1 MKNRENS
8 VLNRFASLIRP
19 DRKEIRN
26 IYIFAIFSGMLSLGL
41 PLGIQMIINFVQLG
55 QISTSWFVLVTLVV
69 TSIGFSGVLNIYQ
82 LKITE
87 NLQQRIFTRSAFDF
101 ADRFPKIQMVELV
114 KRYAPE
120 LTNRFFDTITIQKG
134 LSKLLIDFA
143 SASLQIIFGLV
154 LLSFYHSFFIFL
166 GLFLFVLLILILRFT
181 VKKGYF
187 TSLEES
193 TYKYKI
199 AHWLEE
205 IAHSRISFKMAGES
219 KMHLDKTNSFL
230 HNYLSARDKHFKVL
244 VQQYAFLIAFK
255 VAIALTLLIIGGLL
269 VLNGQ
274 INIGQFV
281 AAEIIILLVLSSVE
295 KLILSIEIVYD
306 VLTAVEK
313 IGQVTDLKL
322 EKFNGEDLLNDQNTG
337 IELKYSNVSYRS
349 ELLSVNLLDGVSF
362 DVNSNEKIAIVSE
375 CSLTAN
381 ALFCLTTGLYDVTDG
396 NISLDEIPIIN
407 LNKSLLREHI
417 GTILAQDQLVYA
429 TIFENITMGRTSI
442 SLRDVARLCEQLE
455 LSDFIEQ
462 CPEKYDTMINPEGHF
477 IPSDIKTKLFMARVI
492 IGLPRLI
499 LCEEPSNGLSPAQNK
514 SMLDFFKSLTNRT
527 IIMATHDPEYLKI
540 SDRIF
545 HFENGKIVFIGNY
558 ESYQKHM
565 KSC

>member
-1 MKNRENS
+1 MKIQNNS

-55 QISTSWFVLVTLVV
+55 QISTSWFVLVALVV
-69 TSIGFSGVLNIYQ
+69 ASIGFSGVLNIYQ

-87 NLQQRIFTRSAFDF
+87 NLQQRIFTRSAFEF

-181 VKKGYF
+181 VKRGYY

-219 KMHLDKTNSFL
+219 KMHIDKTNSFL
-230 HNYLSARDKHFKVL
+230 HHYLGARDKHFKVL

-281 AAEIIILLVLSSVE
+281 AAEIVILLVLSSVE

-322 EKFNGEDLLNDQNTG
+322 ENFSGEDLINDQSTG
-337 IELKYSNVSYRS
+337 IGLKYSHVSYRS
-349 ELLSVNLLDGVSF
+349 ELLNVNLLDGVSF

-375 CSLTAN
+375 CSLTGN
-381 ALFCLTTGLYDVTDG
+381 ALFCLTTGLYDINGG
-396 NISLDEIPIIN
+396 NISLDGIPISN

-417 GTILAQDQLVYA
+417 GTMLAQDQLVYA

-442 SLRDVARLCEQLE
+442 SLLEVATLCEQLE

-462 CPEKYDTMINPEGHF
+462 CPDKYNTMINPEGHF
-477 IPSDIKTKLFMARVI
+477 IPSDVKTKLFMARII

-499 LCEEPSNGLSPAQNK
+499 LWEEPSSGMSPMQ
-514 SMLDFFKSLTNRT
+514 SKSLVELIKTLNNRT
-527 IIMATHDPEYLKI
+527 IIMATHDPDYLEI
-540 SDRIF
+540 SDKIIR
-545 HFENGKIVFIGNY
+545 FENGKIIFTGNY

>member
-1 MKNRENS
+1 
-8 VLNRFASLIRP
+8 
-19 DRKEIRN
+19 
-26 IYIFAIFSGMLSLGL
+26 
-41 PLGIQMIINFVQLG
+41 
-55 QISTSWFVLVTLVV
+55 
-69 TSIGFSGVLNIYQ
+69 
-82 LKITE
+82 
-87 NLQQRIFTRSAFDF
+87 
-101 ADRFPKIQMVELV
+101 
-114 KRYAPE
+114 
-120 LTNRFFDTITIQKG
+120 
-134 LSKLLIDFA
+134 
-143 SASLQIIFGLV
+143 
-154 LLSFYHSFFIFL
+154 
-166 GLFLFVLLILILRFT
+166 LILRFT
-181 VKKGYF
+181 VKRGYY

-219 KMHLDKTNSFL
+219 KMHIDKTNSFL
-230 HNYLSARDKHFKVL
+230 HHYLGARDKHFKVL

-281 AAEIIILLVLSSVE
+281 AAEIVILLVLSSVE

-322 EKFNGEDLLNDQNTG
+322 ENFSGEDLINDQSTG
-337 IELKYSNVSYRS
+337 IGLKYSHVSYRS
-349 ELLSVNLLDGVSF
+349 ELLNVNLLDGVSF

-375 CSLTAN
+375 CSLTGN
-381 ALFCLTTGLYDVTDG
+381 ALFCLTTGLYDITGG
-396 NISLDEIPIIN
+396 NISLDGIPISN

-417 GTILAQDQLVYA
+417 GTMLAQDQLVYA

-442 SLRDVARLCEQLE
+442 SLLEVATLCEQLE

-462 CPEKYDTMINPEGHF
+462 CPDKYNTMINPEGHF
-477 IPSDIKTKLFMARVI
+477 IPSDVKTKLFMARII

-499 LCEEPSNGLSPAQNK
+499 LWEEPSSGMSPLQ
-514 SMLDFFKSLTNRT
+514 SKSLVELIKTLNNRT
-527 IIMATHDPEYLKI
+527 IIMATHDPDYLEI
-540 SDRIF
+540 SDKII
-545 HFENGKIVFIGNY
+545 HFENGKIIFTGNY

>member
-1 MKNRENS
+1 MKNPENS
-8 VLNRFASLIRP
+8 VFNRFLSLIRP

-26 IYIFAIFSGMLSLGL
+26 IYIFAVFSGLLSLGL
-41 PLGIQMIINFVQLG
+41 PLGIQMIINFIQLG

-69 TSIGFSGVLNIYQ
+69 AAIGFSGVLNIYQ
-82 LKITE
+82 LRITE

-101 ADRFPKIQMVELV
+101 ADRIPKIQMVELV

-120 LTNRFFDTITIQKG
+120 LTNRFFDTLTIQKG
-134 LSKLLIDFA
+134 LSKLLIDFT
-143 SASLQIIFGLV
+143 SASLQIIFGLL
-154 LLSFYHSFFIFL
+154 LLSFYHSFFIFI
-166 GLFLFVLLILILRFT
+166 GLFLLLLLTLILRFT
-181 VKKGYF
+181 VKKGYS

-205 IAHSRISFKMAGES
+205 IAHSRMSFKMASES
-219 KMHLDKTNSFL
+219 KMHIDKTDSLL
-230 HNYLSARDKHFKVL
+230 HNYLGARDKHFKVL

-255 VAIALTLLIIGGLL
+255 VAIALSLLIVGGLL

-281 AAEIIILLVLSSVE
+281 AAEIVILLVLSSVE
-295 KLILSIEIVYD
+295 RLILSIEIVYD

-322 EKFNGEDLLNDQNTG
+322 EKHDGSDLQNDQNTG
-337 IELKYSNVSYRS
+337 ISLKYRNVDYRA
-349 ELLSVNLLDGVSF
+349 EMLNAQLLESVSF
-362 DVNSNEKIAIVSE
+362 EVKSNEKIAIVSE
-375 CSLTAN
+375 SSLTAN
-381 ALFCLTTGLYDVTDG
+381 FLFCLTTGLYDVSDG
-396 NISLDEIPIIN
+396 NISLDGIPINN
-407 LNKSLLREHI
+407 LNKFLLREHI
-417 GTILAQDQLVYA
+417 GTMLAQDQLVYA
-429 TIFENITMGRTSI
+429 TIFENITMGRKSI
-442 SLRDVARLCEQLE
+442 SLQEVVSLCDQLE
-455 LSDFIEQ
+455 LTEFIEQ
-462 CPEKYDTMINPEGHF
+462 CPEKFNTMLNPEGHF

-499 LCEEPSNGLSPAQNK
+499 LCEEPSSGLSPSQNK
-514 SMLDFFKSLTNRT
+514 SLVEFIKTLTKRT

-540 SDRIF
+540 SDRII